1 MRTSLT
7 RAAGYACVVLLSTL
21 VALVGLPSSA
31 FAAAPDTSKEACA
44 YSADSI
50 STLNAFGT
58 MVGHQMSCAQVYV
71 DQTDT
76 WQQWETPWILSPSS
90 PDLNWVAWATA
101 PGTSRQLVITQNLI
115 PTGVESSDWL
125 DAGAAGDDEGYART
139 FAANLV
145 AAGLGNSIIRLAP
158 EANGNWKDDSLGST
172 PQQWA
177 LWDQFWSNT
186 VIAMRS
192 VPGANFQF
200 DWCVNYLYRDLPLSE
215 IYPGN
220 DVVNIIG
227 IDVYDDGNLG
237 STGAERWN
245 AADNRA
251 DGVQAVVQF
260 AAANDKPL
268 SIPEWGVDTVADGG
282 GGDDPAFVNGIAS
295 VVADNPTAYQSYFY
309 KGTWAQQF
317 APGTQ
322 SVAAYA
328 ADFDA
333 LEAPTAPAPV
343 PAPVVTAPAPSP
355 TAAPVATTAASK
367 PVAAKPT
374 GSARRRARNARTQSR
389 NRRTQSRDR
398 RRLVR
403 NRRTRR
409 FHHDRSRVRFTH
421 RRDKRSRHHRAAKR
435 NGRRHHRA
443 RHRRHHRRQH

>member
-295 VVADNPTAYQSYFY
+295 VVADTPTAYQSYFFND
-309 KGTWAQQF
+309 TWAQQF

-328 ADFDA
+328 ADFD
-333 LEAPTAPAPV
+333 TPV
-343 PAPVVTAPAPSP
+343 SAPAPSP
-355 TAAPVATTAASK
+355 VLAAPVPSPTSTPTTTPAL
-367 PVAAKPT
+367 PVVSSS
-374 GSARRRARNARTQSR
+374 GSAKRHAGNRKTRRRNHDRALAAAHTQAARMEAARTQAA
-389 NRRTQSRDR
+389 
-398 RRLVR
+398 RLR
-403 NRRTRR
+403 ARTRR
-409 FHHDRSRVRFTH
+409 RRHHGASRV
-421 RRDKRSRHHRAAKR
+421 
-435 NGRRHHRA
+435 RRHHRS
-443 RHRRHHRRQH
+443 RRRRHH